1 MNFSKKDVKVF
12 IISGK
17 ANSGKDTTANL
28 INNYVK
34 LKNLKSVNLQI
45 SSYIKMYAKEI
56 SGWDGSED
64 NKPRS
69 LLQELGTEI
78 IRNKIDDKL
87 FIRRII
93 EDIKVYSYY
102 FDVITISDARLPLE
116 LDLIKNEF
124 LYVYRLNIIRP
135 DFESSL
141 SSNEKKHITEVA
153 LDNYNDYE
161 YIVNNDGSFDDLNKK
176 IVKIVDEV
184 LDDEKINK

>member
-1 MNFSKKDVKVF
+1 MNFSKKDVKIF

-45 SSYIKMYAKEI
+45 SSYIKMYAKVI

-116 LDLIKNEF
+116 LDLIKDAFSN
-124 LYVYRLNIIRP
+124 VYRIRLERSN
-135 DFESSL
+135 FENSL
-141 SSNEKKHITEVA
+141 SIDERKHITELG
-153 LDNYNDYE
+153 LDSYNGYE
-161 YIVNNDGSFDDLNKK
+161 YIIENDSSFDDLNNK
-176 IVKIVDEV
+176 IIKMVDEV